1 MVQDQTQEG
10 RYGREALEG
19 VGAPHAWLASLSE
32 EHGWIVI
39 PGGALFDVGDRV
51 RIVPNHA
58 CVSVA
63 TQSMLYVV
71 DGDEVVE
78 ERPVVAR

>member
-1 MVQDQTQEG
+1 
-10 RYGREALEG
+10 
-19 VGAPHAWLASLSE
+19 
-32 EHGWIVI
+32 
-39 PGGALFDVGDRV
+39 
-51 RIVPNHA
+51 
-58 CVSVA
+58 VSVA